1 MKILIV
7 CSGNAENFSL
17 EKDQA
22 FIFDQIKAI
31 EKLHKDIQFDI
42 FVVKE
47 KGISG
52 YLHQIKKLKNKIF
65 DFDPDIIHAHGGHIG
80 FLCIFQRKVP
90 VVITFHGSDINI
102 IFNRFISFMAAL
114 FSASCIFVSKNLK
127 KKLPFIKGE
136 IIPCGV
142 DLSIFYPINSTEA
155 KKQLGLNP
163 DQKYILFPSSF
174 ENEIK
179 NFPLAQSVMH
189 NFPDYQLMEISDRT
203 RKEVNLL
210 LNGSE
215 ALLMTSFSEG
225 SPQTIKEA
233 LACNV
238 RIVSVDVG
246 DVREQLKEVDGCFCC
261 QYNQKELT
269 EKLKKSLAEPRPA
282 KGRKRAEN
290 YSNIKI
296 AETIYAVYNQIL
308 EK

>member
-1 MKILIV
+1 MKILFV

-22 FIFDQIKAI
+22 FIYDQIKAI
-31 EKLHKDIQFDI
+31 EDLHHDIQFEIFALKRKGLVGYMHEFGKLMDI
-42 FVVKE
+42 
-47 KGISG
+47 I
-52 YLHQIKKLKNKIF
+52 HQFKPN
-65 DFDPDIIHAHGGHIG
+65 IIHAHGGHIG

-90 VVITFHGSDINI
+90 VVITFHGSDINKI
-102 IFNRFISFMAAL
+102 PNRFISFMAAL

-127 KKLPFIKGE
+127 KKLPFIRGE

-142 DLSIFYPINSTEA
+142 DLSIFYPINSKEA
-155 KKQLGLNP
+155 KKQLGMNP

-174 ENEIK
+174 DNEIK

-189 NFPDYQLMEISDRT
+189 NFPDYQLMEISNRT

-261 QYNQKELT
+261 QYNQEELT
-269 EKLKKSLAEPRPA
+269 EKLKKSLAAPRPT

-296 AETIYAVYNQIL
+296 AETIYAIYNQIL